1 MTHRSLLIVLILS
14 GLLMACSAPLQG
26 QSYMQEYAHQ
36 GGRGQGFRMCPYR
49 VSQEVHACVAGKI
62 SGRITRLRVETFSLD
77 MEPGLAVEV
86 QTPDNGL
93 VHVHL
98 GPLWFLE
105 RQEADLKPGDE
116 VTVQGF
122 CYKLAGQERLLAAE
136 VAHKD
141 HTLILRN
148 PQGIPYWEAWRKQ

>member
-1 MTHRSLLIVLILS
+1 MTHARLLSLVFLACFLA
-14 GLLMACSAPLQG
+14 ACSIPLQE
-26 QSYMQEYAHQ
+26 QDYLHQ
-36 GGRGQGFRMCPYR
+36 YGYKGGRGQGYRMLPYQ
-49 VSQEVHACVAGKI
+49 VAQEVHTCAPGKI
-62 SGRITRLRVETFSLD
+62 SGRITRLRVESFSSD

-86 QTPDNGL
+86 QTPDRGL

-116 VTVQGF
+116 VTIQGF
-122 CYKLAGQERLLAAE
+122 CYKLAGQERLLAGE

-141 HTLILRN
+141 HTLKLRDA
-148 PQGIPYWEAWRKQ
+148 QGTPYWEAWRKQ